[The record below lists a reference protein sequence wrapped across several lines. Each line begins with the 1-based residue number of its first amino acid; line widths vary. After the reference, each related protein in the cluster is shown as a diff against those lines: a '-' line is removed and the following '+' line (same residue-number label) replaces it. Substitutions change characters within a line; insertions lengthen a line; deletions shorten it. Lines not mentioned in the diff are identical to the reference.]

1 VHVLLLTLRCPWMQD
16 MIEAVLEM
24 DDTTVKEVMTA
35 LVDVE
40 AIESKATLME
50 LRDLWIQHQYS
61 RSAALNGQQ
70 YCSQ

>member
-1 VHVLLLTLRCPWMQD
+1 MRFRALCVQD

-50 LRDLWIQHQYS
+50 LRELWIQHQYS
-61 RSAALNGQQ
+61 R
-70 YCSQ
+70 